1 MLKLIGILVLSSQ
14 LSVAVETEK
23 GFVEAS
29 FANTSA
35 GAEELIDFAEQSLTD
50 MGSEDGIHIIV
61 GCLDEAADTA
71 PVIGKLASLA
81 IPHGIATSIAIR
93 AAAEQYKLAEHSPKA
108 VALAFRNGRPPG
120 STRAN

>member
-35 GAEELIDFAEQSLTD
+35 GAEELLDFAEKSLTD
-50 MGSEDGIHIIV
+50 MGSEDGVHIII
-61 GCLDEAADTA
+61 GHLDDSADMEPITD
-71 PVIGKLASLA
+71 KLASLE
-81 IPHGIATSIAIR
+81 IPYGIASPLSIR
-93 AAAEQYKLAEHSPKA
+93 AAAKQYDFAEQSPKA
-108 VALAFRNGRPPG
+108 VALAFRRGRPPG
-120 STRAN
+120 NIRAN